1 MRPSMFCDKMNTMN
15 TELLRITDA
24 RADADAIRRAGEVIQ
39 RGGLVAFPTE
49 TVYGLGAD
57 AFNADAAKRIYAA
70 KGRPSDNPLIV
81 HIADIASL
89 ERLARDIP
97 EAARELAERYWPGPL
112 TMIFHKR
119 EELPSETTGGRDTV
133 AVRYPDNACAQALIT
148 AAGGYI
154 AAPSANVS
162 GKPSPT
168 NGADVMEDLDGRVDI
183 VLDDGATV
191 VGLESTIIDM
201 TCEPPEILRPG
212 AVTYEQI
219 KEIIPKAALHAADDA
234 DEARAPGM
242 KYRHYAPKAPLHLCN
257 GAVVVDQIQ
266 MACDE
271 DKHKGLRTGVLT
283 CTENAPFYRADCV
296 QVLGSERDPAG
307 MAQRL
312 YACLREFD
320 RAGVDVI
327 YSETFTE
334 QGIGQALMN
343 RLTKAAD
350 D

>member
-1 MRPSMFCDKMNTMN
+1 MNAMN
-15 TELLRITDA
+15 TEYLRITDEL
-24 RADADAIRRAGEVIQ
+24 ADADAIRRAGAVIQ
-39 RGGLVAFPTE
+39 EGGLVAFPTE

-57 AFNADAAKRIYAA
+57 AFNADAARRIYAA

-81 HIADIASL
+81 HIADMASL
-89 ERLARDIP
+89 DEIACYIP
-97 EAARELAERYWPGPL
+97 DQARELARRFWPGPL
-112 TMIFHKR
+112 TMIFHKC
-119 EELPSETTGGRDTV
+119 EALPKETTGGRDTV
-133 AVRYPDNACAQALIT
+133 AVRFPSNTCAQALIK
-148 AAGGYI
+148 AAGGFV

-162 GKPSPT
+162 GRPSPT
-168 NGADVMEDLDGRVDI
+168 NGTDVMEDLDGRVDI
-183 VLDDGATV
+183 VIDDGDTV

-212 AVTYEQI
+212 AVTADQI
-219 KEIIPKAALHAADDA
+219 REIIPAVALHAAGAD

-271 DKHKGLRTGVLT
+271 DKQKGLKTGVLT

-296 QVLGSERDPAG
+296 QVIGSERDPEE
-307 MAQRL
+307 MAHRL
-312 YACLREFD
+312 YACLRAFD

-327 YSETFTE
+327 YSECFNPE
-334 QGIGQALMN
+334 GIGYALMN
-343 RLTKAAD
+343 RLEKAEQETETE
-350 D
+350 